1 VIGNSEQGLDDAI
14 IVEVRLSDDALS
26 QRIRDWIN
34 GSSAFLLGAA
44 GATRSVMVADHL
56 PDDAD
61 APVVLLES
69 DGDATSWP
77 REPRVA
83 ARLTLPLDFVK
94 LRIAIEAAAHG
105 MSVTDTAKQLSPA
118 NGESVILTNREKEV
132 LQLLGEGASNKII
145 ARSLGISGHT
155 VKFHV
160 ASLLEKLGA
169 ASRTEA
175 VMTAVRLGLFML

>member
-1 VIGNSEQGLDDAI
+1 
-14 IVEVRLSDDALS
+14 
-26 QRIRDWIN
+26 
-34 GSSAFLLGAA
+34 
-44 GATRSVMVADHL
+44 MVADHV

-61 APVVLLES
+61 VPVVVLES
-69 DGDATSWP
+69 DDDAASWP

-83 ARLTLPLDFVK
+83 ARLTPPLDFMK

-105 MSVTDTAKQLSPA
+105 MSVTDAGKQSSLA
-118 NGESVILTNREKEV
+118 NGESVILTNREKDV
-132 LQLLGEGASNKII
+132 LQLLGEGASNKVI

-175 VMTAVRLGLFML
+175 VMTSVRLGLFML